1 MIQNYLCL
9 SGMTELLHHNGT
21 QAKDLQVLIRTV
33 AKTFVDNLKKK
44 KERKTEREVMQSQ
57 NGTNM
62 IRSLNLGL
70 YGFCLGFKY
79 FN

>member
-33 AKTFVDNLKKK
+33 AKTFVDNLIN
-44 KERKTEREVMQSQ
+44 KERKKDRERSYAKSKR
-57 NGTNM
+57 N
-62 IRSLNLGL
+62 
-70 YGFCLGFKY
+70 KHD
-79 FN
+79 